1 MYLKINQVSLK
12 KVFIVEGLRTP
23 FVKAGKQWAKLH
35 PKFLAISNLKE
46 LLYKTN
52 FRTDEVEE
60 LSLGNSSVLTD
71 SPNIARVVALHA
83 GLPQKSSA
91 TTIVKNCASSME
103 SFIISLNK
111 IQTGLYQ
118 TMITGGMESMSY
130 FPLFLSNNFSQKIKS
145 FMLAKKLKDKGKAL
159 LSLKTA
165 DLKPIYPLFEL
176 LTDPFTGYSMGE
188 TAELLA
194 REFNIS
200 RESQDE
206 FAINSHKKAYQAKD
220 KLKEE
225 LFPFFTE
232 EEMIDTDTG
241 VKAQISKKRMS
252 KMPPFFDKKYGTVTV
267 ANSCPVNDGS
277 AMLLM
282 MSEEKTKA
290 MGLKPLV
297 SVKSSHFVGLDP
309 KRMGLGPVYAS
320 SIALKKAGLNLK
332 DIGLIEINEAF
343 ASQVLACLKAFS
355 SQKFCEK
362 KLHLSQAIGEID
374 PEKLNVN
381 GGAIAIGHPV
391 SATGARLIL
400 TLAKEMKRRQVQFG
414 LATLCIG
421 GGQGGAV
428 ILENV
433 A

>member
-1 MYLKINQVSLK
+1 MSLK

-23 FVKAGKQWAKLH
+23 FVKAGKEWANIH
-35 PKFLAISNLKE
+35 PKTLAISNLKE
-46 LLYKTN
+46 LIYKMN
-52 FRTDEVEE
+52 FKGDEIEE
-60 LSLGNSSVLTD
+60 VILGNSSILID
-71 SPNIARVVALHA
+71 SPNIARITALQA
-83 GLPQKSSA
+83 GLSQKTSA

-103 SFIISLNK
+103 SFVISLNK

-118 TMITGGMESMSY
+118 SLITGGMESMSY
-130 FPLFLSNNFSQKIKS
+130 FPFFLSHSFSQKIKS
-145 FMLAKKLKDKGKAL
+145 FLLAKKLRNKGKVL
-159 LSLKTA
+159 LSLKKP
-165 DLKPIYPLFEL
+165 DLKLLHPVLEL
-176 LTDPFTGYSMGE
+176 LKDPFTGYSMGE

-194 REFNIS
+194 REFNIN
-200 RESQDE
+200 RESQND
-206 FAINSHKKAYQAKD
+206 FALNSHKKAHQAKN

-225 LFPFFTE
+225 IFPFFTE
-232 EEMIDTDTG
+232 KQMIDSDTG
-241 VKAQISKKRMS
+241 VKAQISKSRMS

-267 ANSCPVNDGS
+267 ANSCPINDGS

-297 SVKSSHFVGLDP
+297 SVKSSHFIGLDP

-320 SIALKKAGLNLK
+320 SMALKKAGLSLK
-332 DIGLIEINEAF
+332 EIDLIEINEAF

-355 SQKFCEK
+355 SQKFCKEK
-362 KLHLSQAIGEID
+362 LNLNQAVGEID

-391 SATGARLIL
+391 SATGARLVL

-414 LATLCIG
+414 LASLCIG

-428 ILENV
+428 ILEN
-433 A
+433 AN

>member
-1 MYLKINQVSLK
+1 MPLKN
-12 KVFIVEGLRTP
+12 VFVVDGLRTP
-23 FVKAGKQWAKLH
+23 FVKAGKEWSNLH
-35 PKFLAISNLKE
+35 PKILAVSNLKE
-46 LLYKTN
+46 LLYKMD
-52 FRTDEVEE
+52 FKGDEIEE
-60 LSLGNSSVLTD
+60 VLLGNNYVLTD
-71 SPNIARVVALHA
+71 TPNIARVVSLQA
-83 GLPQKSSA
+83 GLYKKTSA
-91 TTIVKNCASSME
+91 TTIMKNCASSME
-103 SFIISLNK
+103 SFAISLSK

-118 TMITGGMESMSY
+118 SMIAGGVESMSY
-130 FPLFLSNNFSQKIKS
+130 FPFILPLKLSQKIKS
-145 FMLAKKLKDKGKAL
+145 FLTSKKLTEKMKIF
-159 LSLKTA
+159 LSLNKT
-165 DLKPIYPLFEL
+165 DLKPIHPLFEL
-176 LTDPFTGYSMGE
+176 LKDPFTGYSMGE

-194 REFNIS
+194 REFNID

-206 FAINSHKKAYQAKD
+206 FAFNSHKKAYQSKD

-225 LFPFFTE
+225 LFPLFTE
-232 EEMIDTDTG
+232 EQMIDTDKG
-241 VKAQISKKRMS
+241 VKDHLSKNRLA

-267 ANSCPVNDGS
+267 ANSCPINDGS
-277 AMLLM
+277 ALLLM
-282 MSEEKTKA
+282 MSEDKIKT

-297 SVKSSHFVGLDP
+297 FIKSSHFIGLDP

-343 ASQVLACLKAFS
+343 ASQVLACLKAFAS
-355 SQKFCEK
+355 KKFCKEK
-362 KLHLSQAIGEID
+362 LNLKQSVGEID
-374 PEKLNVN
+374 PDKLNVN

-428 ILENV
+428 VLEN
-433 A
+433 AC

>member
-1 MYLKINQVSLK
+1 MSLK
-12 KVFIVEGLRTP
+12 KVFVVEGLRTA
-23 FVKAGKQWAKLH
+23 FVKAGKEWADLH
-35 PKFLAISNLKE
+35 PKTLSLSNLKE
-46 LLYKTN
+46 LLYKIN
-52 FRTDEVEE
+52 FKGGEIEEVI
-60 LSLGNSSVLTD
+60 LGNSSTLID
-71 SPNIARVVALHA
+71 APNIARITALQA
-83 GLPQKSSA
+83 GLPQKVSA
-91 TTIVKNCASSME
+91 TTIVKNCASSLE

-118 TMITGGMESMSY
+118 SIITGGMESMSY
-130 FPLFLSNNFSQKIKS
+130 FPFFLSHSLSQKVKS
-145 FMLAKKLKDKGKAL
+145 FLLAKKLKDKGKAL
-159 LSLKTA
+159 LSLKKT
-165 DLKPIYPLFEL
+165 DLKL
-176 LTDPFTGYSMGE
+176 LHPVFVLLKDPFTGYSMGE

-200 RESQDE
+200 REAQDE
-206 FAINSHKKAYQAKD
+206 FAFNSHKKASQARH

-225 LFPFFTE
+225 IFPFFTE
-232 EEMIDTDTG
+232 KQMIDTDTG
-241 VKAQISKKRMS
+241 VKPKISKTRMS
-252 KMPPFFDKKYGTVTV
+252 KMPPFFDKKYGTVTI
-267 ANSCPVNDGS
+267 ANSCSMNDGS

-290 MGLKPLV
+290 LGLKPLV
-297 SVKSSHFVGLDP
+297 SVKSSHFIGLDP

-320 SIALKKAGLNLK
+320 SMALKKAGLSLK

-355 SQKFCEK
+355 SPTFCKEK
-362 KLHLSQAIGEID
+362 LNLSQPVGEID
-374 PEKLNVN
+374 SEKLNVN

-414 LATLCIG
+414 LAAVCIG

-428 ILENV
+428 ILEN
-433 A
+433 AG